1 MLKELLLVVS
11 ILLFNISEGQ
21 NSGSSGKNNGNLPMP
36 GQTKEV
42 RRLSNESKVA
52 FAKRIGPDST
62 EMDTNVIETT
72 VWDSTK
78 TVLIVFYYRTIKKAT
93 QEKTYVDHYEEHF
106 LIGYMYIPAEN
117 KDLYYPVLID
127 SIADEG
133 GIAELSS
140 VFFAH
145 AHFDGSKAIAV
156 LVTYNQIHYDYD
168 GTIYET
174 LIYDAPSLTSPPE
187 RLNYL
192 QQLSEKFFGCDC
204 GYRDGREEKAK
215 YKTAGDVKKELKRL
229 GYK

>member
-1 MLKELLLVVS
+1 MLKGLLLIVS
-11 ILLFNISEGQ
+11 ILLFSISKGQ
-21 NSGSSGKNNGNLPMP
+21 NSGSVSKKNESLAVH

-52 FAKRIGPDST
+52 FAQRIGPDST
-62 EMDTNVIETT
+62 EMDTNVIETK
-72 VWDSTK
+72 VLDSAK
-78 TVLIVFYYRTIKKAT
+78 TVLIAFYYRTIKKAT
-93 QEKTYVDHYEEHF
+93 QEKTYVDHYDLHF
-106 LIGYMYIPAEN
+106 LIGYLYIPAEN

-174 LIYDAPSLTSPPE
+174 LIYDAPSLASPPQH
-187 RLNYL
+187 LNYL

-204 GYRDGREEKAK
+204 GYRDGRNEKAK
-215 YKTAGDVKKELKRL
+215 YKTAGDVRKELKRL